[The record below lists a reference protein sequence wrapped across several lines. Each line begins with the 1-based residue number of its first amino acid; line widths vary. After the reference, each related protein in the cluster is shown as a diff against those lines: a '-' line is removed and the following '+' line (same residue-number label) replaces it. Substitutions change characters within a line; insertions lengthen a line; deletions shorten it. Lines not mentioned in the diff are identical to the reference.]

1 MAHLAFSTLRI
12 SLPSPLLHLLPLPG
26 LPFRRACAG
35 LGRCSERG
43 ASEASEPPSRCLS
56 PTRIGRSL
64 FRLSTAG
71 PPVSSFSLSPA
82 RFPLKKASEK
92 GQAPYRGRSLP
103 ALSSVGSTMPPL
115 ALLFFFFFFLPV
127 CASVWLA
134 HFCSSLKVLAL
145 PFVSSTGPAA
155 GARCLGGLCHLSFMS
170 SSSLVL
176 THLVSNHPISSQLR
190 PQCSPDSSFAAIQH
204 FELRLRVRPSPQ
216 VHQSL
221 PLCIVVDVCR
231 SPVQP

>member
-1 MAHLAFSTLRI
+1 MRYSLSFYVSSCFAPGRPPSLEYLGSIHAGLPGASLTQRLSARCLRSQSVVAHLAFSTLRI

-115 ALLFFFFFFLPV
+115 ALLFFFFFFFLFALLCGWPIFVPV
-127 CASVWLA
+127 SKYW
-134 HFCSSLKVLAL
+134 
-145 PFVSSTGPAA
+145 
-155 GARCLGGLCHLSFMS
+155 
-170 SSSLVL
+170 
-176 THLVSNHPISSQLR
+176 
-190 PQCSPDSSFAAIQH
+190 
-204 FELRLRVRPSPQ
+204 PSPSCPRPARQ
-216 VHQSL
+216 PVLVVWAGSVISPSC
-221 PLCIVVDVCR
+221 PLA
-231 SPVQP
+231 PWF